1 MANSSPARSCR
12 DAVTRRGRSPQARRA
27 SVALAL
33 AAGLFAGVGTT
44 AAAAPTPGP
53 GGIVFPSQGEVDA
66 AKAAAGSAAATV
78 ESLEAAYR
86 EANTRLAQ
94 VQAQESAATEA
105 FNEARLALE
114 ASTARAE
121 QARAQA
127 DATRAAA
134 DVAERTA
141 RQYAAQ
147 MYTEQG
153 SLGGVEAYLTSSGPQ
168 QVADRASALQSI
180 SDARSR
186 VMADAADAANAA
198 TEADRLAQRAQTQRQ
213 QAADGAEAAKGAAA
227 AASANSAAAAA
238 RIGTEQAAMVA
249 KLAELRSTS
258 VAVEQA
264 RQDGLAQVAAAE
276 EAARKAAEDK
286 ARAEAAAKAAQDAA
300 AKAAAQAA
308 AREAAAN
315 EAAANAAAQQ
325 AARQAAAPAS
335 APAPAPAPAQAAA
348 PAQARTGG
356 MDAVIAF
363 AAAQVGKAYIWGGE
377 GPNGYDCSGLVMMAF
392 RQNGIY
398 LPHGSQ
404 AQYGLGTKI
413 PLSQAR
419 PGDLVFYGASG
430 ATNHHVGIY
439 VGNGRMIN
447 ALNSNAG
454 IRYDSIYLMRDLLPY
469 VARF

>member
-1 MANSSPARSCR
+1 M
-12 DAVTRRGRSPQARRA
+12 TRRGRSPQARRA

-198 TEADRLAQRAQTQRQ
+198 TEADRLAERAQTQRQ

-325 AARQAAAPAS
+325 AARQAAAPVQVS
-335 APAPAPAPAQAAA
+335 APAPAPA

-392 RQNGIY
+392 RQSGIY

>member
-1 MANSSPARSCR
+1 M
-12 DAVTRRGRSPQARRA
+12 TRRGRSPQARRA

-198 TEADRLAQRAQTQRQ
+198 TEADRLAERAQTQRQ

-325 AARQAAAPAS
+325 AARQAAAPA
-335 APAPAPAPAQAAA
+335 PAPAPAPSPA

-392 RQNGIY
+392 RQSGIY